1 MARESVCEIS
11 KGVSDFGR
19 WDRMDQLFTKSR
31 AIIDLLTALPS
42 NMDVS
47 DCTMADV
54 AWTVRDMLDELQTL
68 AR

>member
-11 KGVSDFGR
+11 KGVSDLGR
-19 WDRMDQLFTKSR
+19 RDRMDQLFTKSR

>member
-1 MARESVCEIS
+1 
-11 KGVSDFGR
+11 
-19 WDRMDQLFTKSR
+19 MDQLFTKSR